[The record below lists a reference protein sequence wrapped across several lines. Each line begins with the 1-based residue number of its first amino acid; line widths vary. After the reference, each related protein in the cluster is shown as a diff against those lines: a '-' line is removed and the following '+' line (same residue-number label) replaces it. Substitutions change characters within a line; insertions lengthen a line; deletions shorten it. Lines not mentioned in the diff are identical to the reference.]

1 MRIHWVSA
9 VDGSDITG
17 DGSRAKPYKTIDK
30 ALTVF
35 TNQDQI
41 RILDGTYTPIDSIVI
56 SGLEGSIFAENPLG
70 VFIQPQKTR
79 LHVACLAIIDAP
91 RFSLLGFNILQ
102 AADSSGNLIGIY
114 AENVENFL
122 CYTCTVSNFE
132 VPSGI
137 AKGIF
142 ASGDGRI
149 ENCRVFNFAGA
160 GPLVYGIH
168 GMGVE
173 PIDCAVDNLSAVNNL
188 EGILFDGLNT

>member
-1 MRIHWVSA
+1 MHIHWVSVA
-9 VDGSDITG
+9 DGSDVTG
-17 DGSRAKPYKTIDK
+17 DGSRARPYKTIDK

-41 RILDGTYTPIDSIVI
+41 RILDGTYTPVDSIVI

-91 RFSLLGFNILQ
+91 RFSLIGFNILQ
-102 AADSSGNLIGIY
+102 AADTSGNLVGIY

-132 VPSGI
+132 VPSGTT
-137 AKGIF
+137 KGIF

-149 ENCRVFNFAGA
+149 ENCQVFNFSGA
-160 GPLVYGIH
+160 GPEVYGIH
-168 GMGVE
+168 GLGVE
-173 PIDCAVDNLSAVNNL
+173 PIDCHAFNLSAVNNL
-188 EGILFDGLNT
+188 NGIIFDGLNV

>member
-1 MRIHWVSA
+1 MKIIWVSTL
-9 VDGSDITG
+9 DGNDATG
-17 DGSRAKPYKTIDK
+17 DGSRYHAYKTIEK

-41 RILDGTYTPIDSIVI
+41 RILDGTYTPVDSLVI

-70 VFIQPQKTR
+70 VYIQPQKTR
-79 LHVACLAIIDAP
+79 AHAACLAIIDAP
-91 RFSLLGFNILQ
+91 RFSLVGFNILQ
-102 AADSSGNLIGIY
+102 AADTSGNLIGIY

-132 VPSGI
+132 VPFGI

-149 ENCRVFNFAGA
+149 ENCQVFNFVGA
-160 GPLVYGIH
+160 GPYVYGIH

-173 PIDCAVDNLSAVNNL
+173 PIDCNVFNLSGAN
-188 EGILFDGLNT
+188 EIKGILFNGLVL